1 MGKMNEQDRPSCD
14 ISTHGGN
21 MDLLR
26 ELRSHGVVFLIVG
39 GAAVAA
45 YRCRDETHIDE
56 IDILIDPTIENCGR
70 VIAALTASGVGIPF
84 SPSDLAQPNK
94 RVPIHSMQHD
104 ADIMTPKPDKDFA
117 DLIGRSVSATMID
130 IDVPVI
136 GISDLID
143 MKRLAAQ
150 ESEDSAKHQRDL
162 DRLKERT

>member
-1 MGKMNEQDRPSCD
+1 
-14 ISTHGGN
+14 

-26 ELRSHGVVFLIVG
+26 ELRRHGVVFLIVG

-56 IDILIDPTIENCGR
+56 IDVLIDPTIENAAR

-84 SPSDLAQPNK
+84 SPADLAQPNK
-94 RVPIHSMQHD
+94 RVPIHSMQYD
-104 ADIMTPKPDKDFA
+104 ADIMTPKSDKDFT
-117 DLIGRSVSATMID
+117 DLISRSVSATMIN

-143 MKRLAAQ
+143 MKRVAAQ
-150 ESEDSAKHQRDL
+150 ESEEAAKHQRDL
-162 DRLKERT
+162 DRLNEKT